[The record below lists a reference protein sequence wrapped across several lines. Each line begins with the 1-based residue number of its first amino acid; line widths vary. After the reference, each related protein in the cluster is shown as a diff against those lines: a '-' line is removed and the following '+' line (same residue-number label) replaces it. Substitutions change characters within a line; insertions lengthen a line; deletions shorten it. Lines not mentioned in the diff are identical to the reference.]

1 MKIRP
6 SRKVLMPKRRHHPRL
21 VVPLLILASAVLAG
35 PLQVRA
41 EEGSGFALGAGFD
54 RLTRTISWDGGESL
68 SKLKSNLF
76 TLQGSFRLSEGFGLS
91 LKAGLSLPSFNGLV
105 FRELP
110 ISVEYGAGPAEALA
124 LGGEIRGILL
134 RSGEIEIEGIARAV
148 SSIGL
153 TKTWPLEGF
162 AVDGEV
168 RGRQVWFEA
177 VAGARISSTF
187 FGRFRPYLL
196 IAGDFLRG
204 NFKMDETLEDLV
216 GSETKKIK
224 GKSAIFTAFGASF
237 EISPRLSVV
246 AEAAL
251 LPYPGGIDS
260 CLSVGI
266 FRVF

>member
-6 SRKVLMPKRRHHPRL
+6 SRKVLMPKRRHHPRF
-21 VVPLLILASAVLAG
+21 VVPLLILVASVLAG

-41 EEGSGFALGAGFD
+41 EEKSGFALGAGFD
-54 RLTRTISWDGGESL
+54 RLSRTISWDGGDNL

-76 TLQGSFRLSEGFGLS
+76 TLQGNFRFSEGFGLS

-105 FRELP
+105 FRDLP
-110 ISVEYGAGPAEALA
+110 VSIEYGAGPAEALA
-124 LGGEIRGILL
+124 LGAEIWGVLL
-134 RSGEIEIEGIARAV
+134 RTGEIEIEGIARTV

-162 AVDGEV
+162 AVDGEI
-168 RGRQVWFEA
+168 RGRQTWFEA
-177 VAGARISSTF
+177 VAGARITSTF
-187 FGRFRPYLL
+187 FGRLRPYLL

-204 NFKMDETLEDLV
+204 SFKVDEALEDLV

-237 EISPRLSVV
+237 EISPRLTVV

-260 CLSVGI
+260 CLSIGI